1 MLADIQ
7 LSENDEFYG
16 LDTYMTKLGEINRPE
31 TIAILS
37 DHSAFHS
44 LTKTDIF
51 RTPNSSLAFIFND
64 RYLSHTFQGI
74 MPDSGAAGVSTA
86 GQSQLTAL

>member
-1 MLADIQ
+1 MLVDIQ
-7 LSENDEFYG
+7 LSENNEFYD

-37 DHSAFHS
+37 DHSAFYS

-51 RTPNSSLAFIFND
+51 RTPNSSLAFTFNN
-64 RYLSHTFQGI
+64 RYLSHTF
-74 MPDSGAAGVSTA
+74 
-86 GQSQLTAL
+86 